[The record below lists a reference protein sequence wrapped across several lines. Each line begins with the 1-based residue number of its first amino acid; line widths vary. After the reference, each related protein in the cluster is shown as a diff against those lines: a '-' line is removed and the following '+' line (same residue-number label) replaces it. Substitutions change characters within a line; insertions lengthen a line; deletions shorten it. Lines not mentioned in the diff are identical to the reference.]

1 MGLFDA
7 LFPHYCALCGLPSG
21 VDLPLCLPCRAELR
35 ANGNSCRRCA
45 LPLPCASGGA
55 AVCGGCLLSPP
66 PFERALAPWLYSE
79 YLAHLI
85 GRWKFHRDQ
94 KLTPLLADLWL
105 QHAKPLEDIDLL
117 VPVPLHWR
125 RRWQRGFN
133 QSELLARELQLRQP
147 AIAQISLETRLLRR
161 SLATAAQSGM
171 TAKQRAGNLRG
182 AFTVM
187 GSCDSLRIALVDDV
201 LTTGA
206 TARAAAWT
214 LLEAGAQSV
223 ELWCLARTPPP
234 QD

>member
-1 MGLFDA
+1 M
-7 LFPHYCALCGLPSG
+7 
-21 VDLPLCLPCRAELR
+21 
-35 ANGNSCRRCA
+35 
-45 LPLPCASGGA
+45 
-55 AVCGGCLLSPP
+55 
-66 PFERALAPWLYSE
+66 APWLYSE

-85 GRWKFHRDQ
+85 GSWKFHRQQ

-105 QHAKPLEDIDLL
+105 QNARPSEDIDLL

-133 QSELLARELQLRQP
+133 QSELLARQLQRRQP
-147 AIAQISLETRLLRR
+147 AIAQCRLETRLLKR
-161 SLATAAQSGM
+161 SRATAAQSGM
-171 TAKQRAGNLRG
+171 PAEQRSDNLQG
-182 AFTVM
+182 AFTAR

-223 ELWCLARTPPP
+223 ELWCLARTPSP